1 MKIVTDMEL
10 TFIVIWAILCESQ
23 FTKIRHLL
31 FDREVKVMEMIIIIA
46 YAALGYWAA
55 GKTVYANKIR
65 IGTWNDLF
73 LNRLIVGCLLGVI
86 LIPIALIK
94 KFFFHG

>member
-1 MKIVTDMEL
+1 MEY
-10 TFIVIWAILCESQ
+10 
-23 FTKIRHLL
+23 
-31 FDREVKVMEMIIIIA
+31 IIIIA

-55 GKTVYANKIR
+55 GQTVYANKIR

-73 LNRLIVGCLLGVI
+73 ITRLVVGLLLGFI

-94 KFFFHG
+94 TFLLNK

>member
-1 MKIVTDMEL
+1 MEA
-10 TFIVIWAILCESQ
+10 V
-23 FTKIRHLL
+23 
-31 FDREVKVMEMIIIIA
+31 IIIA

-55 GKTVYANKIR
+55 GQTVYANKIR

-73 LNRLIVGCLLGVI
+73 ITRLGIGLFFGFF

-94 KFFFHG
+94 VFIFHK